1 MPEGPHPATMAM
13 PPLADRERAE
23 AGGTQMLGTARWTPT
38 IAAGALLLVV
48 AACGG
53 GAPGATSTSAAGSSP
68 ATTDAPAASVS
79 GAPAVSSAAA
89 SGAGNAAASG
99 AAGATAGNDR
109 CSKFTT
115 AQVTPLTGDA
125 FQTSEPVMLDVPGCQ
140 WYFSSGAGN
149 VNLQILPGSQYADW
163 SGKPG
168 ATAVSGVGDS
178 AFVGPYV
185 LGGTMAGAQVG
196 GTFYFLTVAPA
207 PSNDVVVAFLKQAIA
222 QAGGS

>member
-1 MPEGPHPATMAM
+1 M
-13 PPLADRERAE
+13 L
-23 AGGTQMLGTARWTPT
+23 MLGTARWTPA
-38 IAAGALLLVV
+38 IAAGALLLAV

-53 GAPGATSTSAAGSSP
+53 GGAGASAGSASPSSP
-68 ATTDAPAASVS
+68 ASSTGAPAAAVS
-79 GAPAVSSAAA
+79 AAPAVPSAVPGDAGNGAASSAG
-89 SGAGNAAASG
+89 GAG
-99 AAGATAGNDR
+99 AGNDR
-109 CSKFTT
+109 CAKFTT

-125 FQTSEPVMLDVPGCQ
+125 FQTAEPSILDVPGCQ

-149 VNLQILPGSQYADW
+149 VNLQILPGSQYGDW

-196 GTFYFLTVAPA
+196 GTFYFLTVSPA
-207 PSNDVVVAFLKQAIA
+207 PSNDVVVAFLKEAIA

>member
-1 MPEGPHPATMAM
+1 MNRSDRSRSAIA
-13 PPLADRERAE
+13 LAA
-23 AGGTQMLGTARWTPT
+23 
-38 IAAGALLLVV
+38 ILLIV

-53 GAPGATSTSAAGSSP
+53 ASAS
-68 ATTDAPAASVS
+68 PAASAAS
-79 GAPAVSSAAA
+79 AATDLPPAAATDSPAAAATDSPAAAA
-89 SGAGNAAASG
+89 SAAPSQGGGSASASTG
-99 AAGATAGNDR
+99 GSTAGNDR
-109 CSKFTT
+109 CAAFTT
-115 AQVTPLTGDA
+115 AQVTALVGDA
-125 FQTSEPVMLDVPGCQ
+125 PFQTAEPGMLDVPGCQ
-140 WYFSSGAGN
+140 WYVSSGAGN
-149 VNLQILPGSQYADW
+149 VNLQILPGSQYGDW

-222 QAGGS
+222 QAGGG